1 MKKLTKSKNDRM
13 VSGVLGG
20 IAEYFSIDS
29 TLVRII
35 FVVALFFGIG
45 SPIFLYILLAILMPE
60 PGSSSKPPYHSSGRS
75 NHQPKQRK
83 EAEKVKDDNW
93 SDF

>member
-1 MKKLTKSKNDRM
+1 MKKLTKSRNDRM

-20 IAEYFSIDS
+20 IAEYFNIDS

-35 FVVALFFGIG
+35 FVVALLFGVG

-60 PGSSSKPPYHSSGRS
+60 PKSSNKAPYQSNSQSK
-75 NHQPKQRK
+75 HQPKQRK

>member
-1 MKKLTKSKNDRM
+1 MKKLTKSRNDRM
-13 VSGVLGG
+13 ISGVLGG
-20 IAEYFSIDS
+20 IAEYFGIDS

-35 FVVALFFGIG
+35 FVVALFFGVG

-60 PGSSSKPPYHSSGRS
+60 PKSPNKAPYHSNG
-75 NHQPKQRK
+75 QPKKQSKQRK